1 VGAYKAERNKMAKK
15 PSKRREAL
23 LKKVDATKEY
33 SVDEAMATLKDLKS
47 AKFDETVEVA
57 FNLNVDPR
65 HADQMVRGSVVL
77 PNGTGKKVRVAVFA
91 KDAKADEAKE
101 AGADLV
107 GAADL
112 IEDIQAG
119 KIDFDI
125 VISTPDMMGV
135 LGKVARILGPKGLM
149 PNPKTGTV
157 TMDVAKAVK
166 NAKGGQVNFRVDKK
180 GNIHAGIGKIS
191 FDIEKI
197 KENFVTLVETI
208 NKAKPSSAK
217 GRYITNA
224 AISLTMS
231 PSITL
236 DASEVMDIKA
246 K

>member
-1 VGAYKAERNKMAKK
+1 VGAYKAEKEMAKK

-57 FNLNVDPR
+57 LNLNVDPR

-91 KDAKADEAKE
+91 KDAKADEAKA

-107 GAADL
+107 GSTEL
-112 IEDIQAG
+112 IEQIQAG
-119 KIDFDI
+119 NIDFDI

-135 LGKVARILGPKGLM
+135 LGKVARVLGPKGLM

-157 TMDVAKAVK
+157 TMDVTKAVE

-197 KENFVTLVETI
+197 KENFNTLLEVV

>member
-1 VGAYKAERNKMAKK
+1 MAKK

-23 LKKVDATKEY
+23 LKLVDVTKTY
-33 SVDEAMATLKDLKS
+33 SVDEAMATLKNLKS

-57 FNLNVDPR
+57 LNLNVDPR

-77 PNGTGKKVRVAVFA
+77 PNGTGKTVRVAVFA
-91 KDAKADEAKE
+91 KDAKAAEAKA

-157 TMDVAKAVK
+157 TMDVTTAVN

-180 GNIHAGIGKIS
+180 GNIHAGIGKAS
-191 FDIEKI
+191 FDQDKIIENFKTFVEKI
-197 KENFVTLVETI
+197 
-208 NKAKPSSAK
+208 NKSKPASAK
-217 GRYITNA
+217 GKYMTNA

-231 PSITL
+231 PSVTL
-236 DASEVMDIKA
+236 NVSELAEIK
-246 K
+246 

>member
-1 VGAYKAERNKMAKK
+1 VGAYKAEKIMAKK
-15 PSKRREAL
+15 VSKRREAL

-33 SVDEAMATLKDLKS
+33 SVDEAMATLKELKS
-47 AKFDETVEVA
+47 ANFDETVEVA
-57 FNLNVDPR
+57 LNLNVDPR

-77 PNGTGKKVRVAVFA
+77 PNGTGKTVRVAVFA
-91 KDAKADEAKE
+91 KDAKADEAKA
-101 AGADLV
+101 AGADIV

-112 IEDIQAG
+112 IEDITAG

-157 TMDVAKAVK
+157 TMDVAKAVE

-180 GNIHAGIGKIS
+180 GNIHAGIGKVS
-191 FDIEKI
+191 FDTDKI
-197 KENFVTLVETI
+197 KENFVTLLQTV
-208 NKAKPSSAK
+208 NRAKPASAK
-217 GRYITNA
+217 GRFITNG

-236 DASEVMDIKA
+236 DTTELMDMK
-246 K
+246 